1 MKTRTGFV
9 SNSSSCSF
17 VLVGIKLNAEEM
29 NVPYSELME
38 LFDDFDILTD
48 EDYGPLNKNELIV
61 GQDITTS
68 DETEIG
74 ESDNSI
80 FDLIDIGKE
89 VSKKIGREKNIDNNI
104 SLCDQIRL
112 YTGVRMC

>member
-1 MKTRTGFV
+1 MKTRNGFV

-29 NVPYSELME
+29 NMPHSELIE

-48 EDYGPLNKNELIV
+48 EDHGSLSENELIV
-61 GQDITTS
+61 GQ
-68 DETEIG
+68 EIATPDDG
-74 ESDNSI
+74 GINESDNSI

-89 VSKKIGREKNIDNNI
+89 VAAKLNKKINCE
-104 SLCDQIRL
+104 QIRL
-112 YTGVRMC
+112 YTSGKNVLKKA